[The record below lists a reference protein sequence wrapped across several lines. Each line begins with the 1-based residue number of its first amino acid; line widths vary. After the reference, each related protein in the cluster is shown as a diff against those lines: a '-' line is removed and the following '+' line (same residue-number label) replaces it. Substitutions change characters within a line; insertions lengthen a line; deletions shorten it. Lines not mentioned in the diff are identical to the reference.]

1 MRVYDKLMF
10 AFLLIVSAASV
21 LAGLVIYYGQ

>member
-1 MRVYDKLMF
+1 MKVYDKLMF
-10 AFLLIVSAASV
+10 TFLLIVSAAPV

>member
-1 MRVYDKLMF
+1 MKGYDKLMF
-10 AFLLIVSAASV
+10 AFLSIVSAPSV

>member
-1 MRVYDKLMF
+1 MKGYDKLMF
-10 AFLLIVSAASV
+10 AFLSIVSATSV